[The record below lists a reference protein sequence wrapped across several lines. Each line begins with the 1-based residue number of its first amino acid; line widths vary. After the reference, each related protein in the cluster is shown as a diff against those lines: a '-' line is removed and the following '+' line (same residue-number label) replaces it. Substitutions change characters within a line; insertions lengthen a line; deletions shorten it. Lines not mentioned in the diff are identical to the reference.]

1 MPKTK
6 RRKQFAALPFQAG
19 AEGVE
24 VLLVTS
30 RDTGRWVI
38 PKGWPMKNR
47 RPHRAAAIEAY
58 EEAGVVGKA
67 DKTALGT
74 YDYDKRIETGAIPCR
89 VTVFPLKVAQL
100 LDEWPEG
107 AERRRTDDIPG
118 VCLREQGLVT
128 SRHVRLLRPR
138 RPEHRTKTRQT
149 GEPRCEE
156 RREAA
161 ARGPDSGRRASERIL
176 GANCT
181 LVSCMCVCT

>member
-6 RRKQFAALPFQAG
+6 RRKQFAALPFQAV

-74 YDYDKRIETGAIPCR
+74 YDYDKGTETGAIPCR

-100 LDEWPEG
+100 LDEWPES
-107 AERRRTDDIPG
+107 AERRRAWHP
-118 VCLREQGLVT
+118 VEQ
-128 SRHVRLLRPR
+128 
-138 RPEHRTKTRQT
+138 
-149 GEPRCEE
+149 
-156 RREAA
+156 
-161 ARGPDSGRRASERIL
+161 ASELVEEPELQAIL
-176 GANCT
+176 RAFGSRAAKQRGGSTKATSAKT
-181 LVSCMCVCT
+181 LKEADGVPRAG